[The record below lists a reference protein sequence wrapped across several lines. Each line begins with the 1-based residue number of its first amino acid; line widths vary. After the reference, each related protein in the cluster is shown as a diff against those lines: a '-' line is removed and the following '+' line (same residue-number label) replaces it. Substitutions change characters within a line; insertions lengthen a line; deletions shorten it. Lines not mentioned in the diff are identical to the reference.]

1 MRITNW
7 VCDGINHWR
16 GIQPKPPEKPK
27 LTPALIIWYQ
37 YPEDKEVRSFT
48 YTGAPGKSL
57 MAYETTRRFIKWY
70 FGRRWSDSVFIVGYT
85 NRLEWV
91 RSQILRIE
99 TYADE
104 KDAYKATKR
113 K

>member
-1 MRITNW
+1 MRI
-7 VCDGINHWR
+7 VDRIHRELDRWR
-16 GIQPKPPEKPK
+16 GIPPKPPEKPK

-48 YTGAPGKSL
+48 YTGVPGKAL
-57 MAYETTRRFIKWY
+57 LAYETTRRFIKWY
-70 FGRRWSDSVFIVGYT
+70 FGRRRSESVFIVGST

-104 KDAYKATKR
+104 KDADKATKR